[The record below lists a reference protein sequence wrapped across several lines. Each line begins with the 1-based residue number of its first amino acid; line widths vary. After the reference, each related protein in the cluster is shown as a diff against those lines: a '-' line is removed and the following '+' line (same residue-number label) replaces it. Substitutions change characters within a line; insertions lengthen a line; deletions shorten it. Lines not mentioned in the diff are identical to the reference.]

1 MGFGWRKNR
10 YSDDEWEARVDLA
23 AAYRLADHFGMTDLL
38 YNHITCRVP
47 GTEDEFLINEFGLGY
62 EEIKASN
69 LVKIDLKGNIIE
81 EGVHRINFPGYVIHS
96 AVHAARHEV
105 LCVMHAHTTYGMAVS
120 ALEEGLVPLQQD
132 TYQFHDR
139 VAYHDFEGQAV
150 ELDER
155 ERLVTDLGDKD
166 AMILKNHGLLTVG
179 QSVAEAWV
187 AMWQLERACQ
197 VQVIAQSTGQMLHQ
211 VSPQVMEKASRARS
225 FRYES
230 IEWPWLLRLLDAKDP
245 SYKQ

>member
-1 MGFGWRKNR
+1 MRFKWNKSK
-10 YSDDEWEARVDLA
+10 YSDDEWKARVDLA
-23 AAYRLADHFGMTDLL
+23 AAYRLTDHFGMTDLL

-69 LVKIDLKGNIIE
+69 LVKIDLEGNILE
-81 EGVHRINFPGYVIHS
+81 EGLHRINFPGYVIHS
-96 AVHAARHEV
+96 AVHAARHDV
-105 LCVMHAHTTYGMAVS
+105 ACVMHAHTTYGMAVS

-139 VAYHDFEGQAV
+139 VAYHDFEGQAL
-150 ELDER
+150 ELNER

-179 QSVAEAWV
+179 RSVADTWV
-187 AMWQLERACQ
+187 SMWQLEKACQ
-197 VQVIAQSTGQMLHQ
+197 VQVIAQSTGQMTHQ
-211 VSPQVMEKASRARS
+211 VSSEVMEKASSARS

-230 IEWPWLLRLLDAKDP
+230 IEWPWLLRTLEAKDP